1 MSKKA
6 IDLMSVNLNKIV
18 VSDKFNYN
26 EDCFKYFIGYQ
37 KGEIVRPLC
46 IILPQMSGYIK
57 YFEYGSPNMSFL
69 IKDDEV
75 GEKYEQIWDVIK
87 NKLKIK
93 FHSEPVYEY
102 KYLKTK
108 VREYDGVIKI
118 LFLNNSMPKENMHY
132 TCIACIT
139 IDSAM
144 KMGKK
149 YFLQVYLEECKYKIK
164 KIQMSRFINVELKSD
179 SDYYSD
185 DDSNYDSDDDNYSD
199 NDSDSDDDDSDDNSN
214 K

>member
-6 IDLMSVNLNKIV
+6 INLMSVNLNKIV
-18 VSDKFNYN
+18 VSDKFIYN
-26 EDCFKYFIGYQ
+26 EVCFKYFIGYQ
-37 KGEIVRPLC
+37 KGDIVRPLC
-46 IILPQMSGYIK
+46 IILRQMNGYIK
-57 YFEYGSPNMSFL
+57 YFECGSLSMSFL

-75 GEKYEQIWDVIK
+75 GEKYEQIWNVVK

-118 LFLNNSMPKENMHY
+118 LFLNNSMPKKNMHY

-139 IDSAM
+139 IDSVM
-144 KMGKK
+144 KMDKK
-149 YFLQVYLEECKYKIK
+149 YFPQVYLQECKYKI
-164 KIQMSRFINVELKSD
+164 
-179 SDYYSD
+179 
-185 DDSNYDSDDDNYSD
+185 
-199 NDSDSDDDDSDDNSN
+199 
-214 K
+214 

>member
-6 IDLMSVNLNKIV
+6 INLMSVNLNKIV
-18 VSDKFNYN
+18 VSDKFIYN
-26 EDCFKYFIGYQ
+26 EVYFKYFIGYQ
-37 KGEIVRPLC
+37 KGDIVRPLC
-46 IILPQMSGYIK
+46 IILRQMNGYIK
-57 YFEYGSPNMSFL
+57 YFECGSLNMSFL

-75 GEKYEQIWDVIK
+75 GEKYEQIWNVVK

-139 IDSAM
+139 IDSVM
-144 KMGKK
+144 KMDKK
-149 YFLQVYLEECKYKIK
+149 YFPQVYLQECKYKI
-164 KIQMSRFINVELKSD
+164 
-179 SDYYSD
+179 
-185 DDSNYDSDDDNYSD
+185 
-199 NDSDSDDDDSDDNSN
+199 
-214 K
+214 

>member
-1 MSKKA
+1 
-6 IDLMSVNLNKIV
+6 
-18 VSDKFNYN
+18 
-26 EDCFKYFIGYQ
+26 
-37 KGEIVRPLC
+37 
-46 IILPQMSGYIK
+46 
-57 YFEYGSPNMSFL
+57 MSFL
-69 IKDDEV
+69 IKDNEV
-75 GEKYEQIWDVIK
+75 GGKYEQIWNVIK
-87 NKLKIK
+87 NNLKIK
-93 FHSEPVYEY
+93 FHNEPIYES

-108 VREYDGVIKI
+108 VREYDGMIKTN
-118 LFLNNSMPKENMHY
+118 FLNNSMPKENMHY

-199 NDSDSDDDDSDDNSN
+199 NDSNSDDDDSDDNSN